1 MSDANLQSGKG
12 ILGAIERIGN
22 RLPDPVTL
30 FVIGAFVVLITS
42 EVASRAGWS
51 AVNPTDG
58 EVETIKSLLSSEG
71 MQWVW
76 RNLVSNFTGF
86 APLGVVLVAMIGIG
100 VAERSGLI
108 GALLKGTVLITP
120 QSLLTPAVIFVGVMS
135 SMALD
140 AGYVVLPPLAAAVF
154 ARAGRS
160 PLVGLAAVFAGTAAG
175 FSANLLI
182 TGLDPLLQS
191 FTLEAARILDPDYQ
205 VDVRCNY
212 YFMVASTIMITLVGW
227 AATKFVVE
235 RRYSPEDVR
244 QQIGAAESSETD
256 QKPTL
261 GTAER
266 MGLLWAGLAL
276 AAAAGGILAMVLIEG
291 GPLNGTI
298 EPRPGWELA
307 VWVDVIVP
315 ILFVLFLVPGL
326 AYGMATRSIKNDRDV
341 AKMMNKTMSGMGPYI
356 ILAFFASQFIGWFA
370 ESNLGKVIALKGVEV
385 LQSWQMPVWLLVISI
400 VLLSGLLNLFV
411 GSASAK
417 WALISTV
424 FVPIFAGVG
433 ISPELTQAA
442 YRIGDSVTNS
452 ISPLNPYVVII
463 LVFMRLYEP
472 KAGIGSLISL
482 MLPYTIAFLFAWI
495 VLLVV
500 WMGLDLPLGP
510 GDSPLFIE
518 PLESISAVL
527 APVTSGG
534 LHEDLLLPN
543 LA

>member
-1 MSDANLQSGKG
+1 MSETPSTTNSGL
-12 ILGAIERIGN
+12 LGTIERIGN

-30 FVIGAFVVLITS
+30 FVIGAFAVLITS
-42 EVASRAGWS
+42 EIASRVGWS
-51 AVNPTDG
+51 AENPTTG
-58 EVETIKSLLSSEG
+58 NVETVKSLLSSEG

-108 GALLKGTVLITP
+108 DSLLKGTVLLTP

-160 PLVGLAAVFAGTAAG
+160 PLVGLAAVFSGIAAG

-191 FTLEAARILDPDYQ
+191 FTQEAAQILDPNYQ
-205 VDVRCNY
+205 VDIRCNY
-212 YFMVASTIMITLVGW
+212 YFMIASTIMITLVGW
-227 AATKFVVE
+227 GATRFFVE
-235 RRYSPEDVR
+235 PRFSQDDIH
-244 QQIGAAESSETD
+244 QQLAAAESVETD
-256 QKPTL
+256 REPTL
-261 GTAER
+261 GSAER
-266 MGLLWAGLAL
+266 TGLICAAIALTVTAGA
-276 AAAAGGILAMVLIEG
+276 ILAMVWVEG

-298 EPRPGWELA
+298 EPRPGWKLA

-326 AYGMATRSIKNDRDV
+326 AYGLATRSIKSDRDV
-341 AKMMNKTMSGMGPYI
+341 ATMMNKTMSSMGPYI
-356 ILAFFASQFIGWFA
+356 ILAFFAAQFVGWFG
-370 ESNLGKVIALKGVEV
+370 ESNLGKVIALDGVAL
-385 LQSWQMPVWLLVISI
+385 LQSWRMPVWLLVISI
-400 VLLSGLLNLFV
+400 VLLAGLLNLFV

-463 LVFMRLYEP
+463 LVFMRQYEP

-482 MLPYTIAFLFAWI
+482 MLPYTAVFLVAWI
-495 VLLVV
+495 ALLVL
-500 WMGLDLPLGP
+500 WMALGLPLGP
-510 GDSPLFIE
+510 GNSPMFIE
-518 PLESISAVL
+518 PLESLSSVL
-527 APVTSGG
+527 PSLDS
-534 LHEDLLLPN
+534 LHKDLFLSN
-543 LA
+543 VA